1 MRKGVSAILA
11 AGFVVAQA
19 VTSSQSSMPPRTATD
34 VTNADIRAV
43 IAKAPP
49 DGILDQ
55 QIRVVDMGKYNVAVG
70 VLHRSAKPAQQG
82 AIDHA
87 QVTEVYH
94 IIEGSGTF
102 VTGGTIANARPVP
115 TDNVIHTILV
125 GPSTTGAST
134 QGGQSRHVGPGDVI
148 IVPPGVAHWF
158 SKVDSDM
165 NYLVVRVDGDH
176 ILPAGYVHPA
186 VEVAQAVQACRVA
199 SHSDRAQ
206 P

>member
-1 MRKGVSAILA
+1 MRKGVLAILA
-11 AGFVVAQA
+11 VVLLARKRSRRRSRRCRRA
-19 VTSSQSSMPPRTATD
+19 SATD

-176 ILPAGYVHPA
+176 ILPAA
-186 VEVAQAVQACRVA
+186 TSTRR
-199 SHSDRAQ
+199 SSRRR
-206 P
+206 

>member
-1 MRKGVSAILA
+1 MAKGVPVIVAAVMLA
-11 AGFVVAQA
+11 AQA
-19 VTSSQSSMPPRTATD
+19 VTSSQPTMPPRTATD
-34 VTNADIRAV
+34 ITSVAVRAV
-43 IAKAPP
+43 IANAPP
-49 DGILDQ
+49 DGIQDQ

-102 VTGGTIANARPVP
+102 VTGGTIVNARAVP
-115 TDNVIHTILV
+115 TDNVIHTTLV
-125 GPSTTGAST
+125 GASTTGASI
-134 QGGQSRHVGPGDVI
+134 QGGQTRHVGPGDVI

-158 SKVDSDM
+158 SKVDADM

-176 ILPAGYVHPA
+176 ILPAGYVNP
-186 VEVAQAVQACRVA
+186 VVR
-199 SHSDRAQ
+199 
-206 P
+206 

>member
-1 MRKGVSAILA
+1 MRKGVPAVLA
-11 AGFVVAQA
+11 TTFVAAQA
-19 VTSSQSSMPPRTATD
+19 LTSSQSAMPPRVATD
-34 VTNADIRAV
+34 VTEADVRAV

-102 VTGGTIANARPVP
+102 VTGGTIANARQVP

-165 NYLVVRVDGDH
+165 NYLVVRVDADH

-186 VEVAQAVQACRVA
+186 IAK
-199 SHSDRAQ
+199 

>member
-1 MRKGVSAILA
+1 MRKAVPALLA

-19 VTSSQSSMPPRTATD
+19 VASSQSSMPPRTATD

-43 IAKAPP
+43 IDKAPP

-87 QVTEVYH
+87 EVTEVYH

-102 VTGGTIANARPVP
+102 VTGGTIANARQVP

-165 NYLVVRVDGDH
+165 NYLVVRVDADH

-186 VEVAQAVQACRVA
+186 VETKR
-199 SHSDRAQ
+199 
-206 P
+206 

>member
-1 MRKGVSAILA
+1 MRKGVPATLA
-11 AGFVVAQA
+11 VIVLAAQA
-19 VTSSQSSMPPRTATD
+19 VTSSQSGAPPRAATD
-34 VTNADIRAV
+34 ISLADVRAV

-49 DGILDQ
+49 DGIQDQ

-94 IIEGSGTF
+94 IIDGSGTF
-102 VTGGTIANARPVP
+102 VTGGAIANARPVP
-115 TDNVIHTILV
+115 ADNVIHTTLV
-125 GPSTTGAST
+125 GPSTTGAAIL
-134 QGGQSRHVGPGDVI
+134 GGTSRHVGPGDVI

-186 VEVAQAVQACRVA
+186 VTR
-199 SHSDRAQ
+199 
-206 P
+206 

>member
-1 MRKGVSAILA
+1 MRKGVPAVLA
-11 AGFVVAQA
+11 AFVVAAQA
-19 VTSSQSSMPPRTATD
+19 VTSSQPALPPRVATD

-49 DGILDQ
+49 DGIQDQ
-55 QIRVVDMGKYNVAVG
+55 QIRVVDMGKYNVAIG

-94 IIEGSGTF
+94 IIDGSGTF

-115 TDNVIHTILV
+115 ADNVIHTTLV
-125 GPSTTGAST
+125 GPSTTGAAI

-158 SKVDSDM
+158 SKVDADM
-165 NYLVVRVDGDH
+165 NYLVVRVDADH
-176 ILPAGYVHPA
+176 ILPAGYVNPA
-186 VEVAQAVQACRVA
+186 VKT
-199 SHSDRAQ
+199 

>member
-1 MRKGVSAILA
+1 MTRAIAALA
-11 AGFVVAQA
+11 ITLTIVQTGRPATRPP
-19 VTSSQSSMPPRTATD
+19 TSATD
-34 VTNADIRAV
+34 VTSADIRAT
-43 IAKAPP
+43 IARAPA

-102 VTGGTIANARPVP
+102 VTGGTITNARPVAA
-115 TDNVIHTILV
+115 DNVITTILV
-125 GPSTTGAST
+125 GPSKSGTAIE
-134 QGGQSRHVGPGDVI
+134 GGQSRKVGPGDVI
-148 IVPPGVAHWF
+148 IIPPGVAHWF
-158 SKVDSDM
+158 SHVESDM

-176 ILPAGYVHPA
+176 LLPAGYVNPA
-186 VEVAQAVQACRVA
+186 VAAR
-199 SHSDRAQ
+199 
-206 P
+206 